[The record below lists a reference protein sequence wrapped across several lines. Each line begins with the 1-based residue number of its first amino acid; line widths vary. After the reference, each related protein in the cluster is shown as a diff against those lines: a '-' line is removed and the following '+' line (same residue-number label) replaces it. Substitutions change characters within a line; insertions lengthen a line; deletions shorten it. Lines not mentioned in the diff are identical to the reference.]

1 MNLDSRILVSFVTEM
16 STLKIYKTKD
26 YKPINI
32 SKTIKKKCKL
42 KKMWYFVILI
52 HLKCFR
58 FNRIYQNNTKMYIFG
73 VNVSKLLF
81 LSYSS

>member
-32 SKTIKKKCKL
+32 SKTDKKKW
-42 KKMWYFVILI
+42 WYFVILI

-73 VNVSKLLF
+73 VNVSNL
-81 LSYSS
+81 